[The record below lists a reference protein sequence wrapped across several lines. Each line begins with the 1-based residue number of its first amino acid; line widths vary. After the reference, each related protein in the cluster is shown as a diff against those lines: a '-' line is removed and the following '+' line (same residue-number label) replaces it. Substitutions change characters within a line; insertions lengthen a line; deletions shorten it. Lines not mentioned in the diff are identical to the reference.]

1 MLRNYRAA
9 ESTLAFSVASRLR
22 LGSGRPLGGYH
33 VARRFA
39 CGRCWEPSANV
50 NRISQLL
57 AARPR
62 DSHVCCAWRRRYRR
76 ASSQSPGRSMCMG
89 QHGWSGQCR
98 RSTSTG
104 HEAVAQP
111 SEEGD
116 RGTQELPSPSCA
128 EKESTGYS
136 SGRLLA
142 SWPAALTAENSNII
156 KLTVSDARNLAGSW
170 LDQHKVVDP
179 YPSASELLAK
189 AAGFRSPQDMLIKR
203 PMSFAAGL
211 SQAEWNTFRELCRKR
226 AEENVPV
233 QYLVGE
239 WDFHRISLEMEPPT
253 LIPRPET
260 EELVEMVLEWLH
272 KEGLDTPLADRSG
285 ERRKG
290 LRILD
295 VGSGTGAIGL
305 ALLKQLPVDARCV
318 AIDVQEAAVRLSR
331 RNAERTGLAGR
342 YECVHADIASFA
354 NIIDNDDGTEANS
367 STTSNGGGGG
377 NNKDSTTS
385 SISSNEFDNDLSFD
399 FIVSNPPYIP
409 QRDMADL
416 PADVAKHEDNAALNG
431 GEDGLDVVREIV
443 RRSPRLL
450 RRGGPRQ
457 LWMEVDTSHP
467 RVMQNW
473 LGLGLGV
480 DGVLGKGTEQQGD
493 KQNGLHG
500 VTTFEWRSDMFRRP
514 RFVRLT
520 FADEE

>member
-1 MLRNYRAA
+1 M
-9 ESTLAFSVASRLR
+9 S
-22 LGSGRPLGGYH
+22 
-33 VARRFA
+33 
-39 CGRCWEPSANV
+39 
-50 NRISQLL
+50 RISALL
-57 AARPR
+57 SAAPR
-62 DSHVCCAWRRRYRR
+62 DAHFCSRKRGRYRR
-76 ASSQSPGRSMCMG
+76 VSSQCGSTCLG
-89 QHGWSGQCR
+89 QRGWWGQWR
-98 RSTSTG
+98 RCTSTG

-111 SEEGD
+111 SGEGD
-116 RGTQELPSPSCA
+116 RVTQGVPSPPCA
-128 EKESTGYS
+128 EEGTTGSS
-136 SGRLLA
+136 SGGFLV
-142 SWPAALTAENSNII
+142 SWPNAFTADDKNVM
-156 KLTVSDARNLAGSW
+156 KLTVSEARNLAGSW
-170 LDQHKVVDP
+170 LEEHEVVDP

-189 AAGFRSPQDMLIKR
+189 AAGFRSPQDMLIER
-203 PMSFAAGL
+203 PLPSAAGL
-211 SQAEWNTFRELCRKR
+211 TRAEWDNFRELCRKR
-226 AEENVPV
+226 AEERVPV

-260 EELVEMVLEWLH
+260 EELVEMVLGWLH

-285 ERRKG
+285 ERRRG

-354 NIIDNDDGTEANS
+354 NNIDNDDDDKADNGIR
-367 STTSNGGGGG
+367 SNGGD

-385 SISSNEFDNDLSFD
+385 SISSNEFDNDFSFD

-409 QRDMADL
+409 QKDMADL
-416 PADVAKHEDNAALNG
+416 PADVAKHEDNAALDG
-431 GEDGLDVVREIV
+431 GEDGLDVIREIV

-467 RVMQNW
+467 RAMQNW

-480 DGVLGKGTEQQGD
+480 DGVPGKGTEQQGD
-493 KQNGLHG
+493 KQDGSYG
-500 VTTFEWRSDMFRRP
+500 VSRFEWRNDMFERP